1 MLPKIMEMG
10 QDRTL
15 RQDQVKEVM
24 RSKVM
29 EEDEGEAEEEMARGS
44 TRWWG

>member
-1 MLPKIMEMG
+1 MG

-15 RQDQVKEVM
+15 KQDRVKEVM

-29 EEDEGEAEEEMARGS
+29 GGDEGEAEGEMARGS